1 MQPTVA
7 DWIALA
13 LAPGIGP
20 VCCGE
25 LLRGELDACVAAAT
39 VARARQAVAAERI
52 VRLRD
57 WCARN
62 ETQVIT
68 PAEACYP
75 AVLAMIPD
83 PPPML
88 FVRGD
93 ANLLTR
99 PQIAVVGARRASRR
113 GLADAAWIADEL
125 TRAGLLVT
133 SGLALGV
140 DAAAHESA
148 LAAGGWTIAVLGSGP
163 DRIYPRRHLDLAAR
177 VRQRGALVTE
187 FMPGMAPAPHHF
199 PRRNRLISGLSVGVV
214 VVEAAEHS
222 GSLITARLAAAQ
234 GREVFAMPATARDP
248 GGRGCHRLIREGARL
263 LTAIDDVLDE
273 LPAEFCASLQA
284 PAPSSTEPSAAPAA
298 SGGGQRR
305 SEDALLALFDAE
317 GSVFDELLLRSGL
330 DAATLNA
337 RLFELELEGHV
348 ARERQRWV
356 RLQ

>member
-1 MQPTVA
+1 MQPTAA

-20 VCCGE
+20 VRCGE
-25 LLRGELDACVAAAT
+25 LLRGELDMCVAAAM
-39 VARARQAVAAERI
+39 VAQAREAVVGERI
-52 VRLRD
+52 RRLVD
-57 WCARN
+57 WCVCN
-62 ETQVIT
+62 DTEVLT
-68 PAEACYP
+68 PADGCYP
-75 AVLAMIPD
+75 AVLTMIPD
-83 PPPML
+83 PPPVL

-113 GLADAAWIADEL
+113 GLADAAWIAGEL

-140 DAAAHESA
+140 DGAAHDAA

-163 DRIYPRRHLDLAAR
+163 DRIYPRRHLDLAVR

-187 FMPGMAPAPHHF
+187 FMPGLAPAPHHF
-199 PRRNRLISGLSVGVV
+199 PRRNRLISGLSLGVV

-263 LTAIDDVLDE
+263 LTSIDDVLEE
-273 LPAEFCASLQA
+273 LPAALCASLQ
-284 PAPSSTEPSAAPAA
+284 TPSARAGVEPASA
-298 SGGGQRR
+298 TGQPRG
-305 SEDALLALFDAE
+305 EDSLLALFDAE
-317 GSVFDELLLRSGL
+317 GSVFDELLQRSGL

-337 RLFELELEGHV
+337 RLFELELDGRV

>member
-1 MQPTVA
+1 MEPGATE
-7 DWIALA
+7 WIALA

-20 VCCGE
+20 VLCGE
-25 LLRGELDACVAAAT
+25 LLRGELDACGAAAAL
-39 VARARQAVAAERI
+39 ARARQAVAPERI
-52 VRLRD
+52 ARLLH

-62 ETQVIT
+62 ETRVIT
-68 PAEACYP
+68 PADSCYP

-93 ANLLTR
+93 ASLLTR

-113 GLADAAWIADEL
+113 GLADATWIASEL
-125 TRAGLLVT
+125 TRVGLLVT

-140 DAAAHESA
+140 DAAAHEAA
-148 LAAGGWTIAVLGSGP
+148 LAAGGCTLAVLGSGP
-163 DRIYPRRHLDLAAR
+163 DRIYPRRHVDLAGR
-177 VRQRGALVTE
+177 VRQRGALITE
-187 FMPGMAPAPHHF
+187 FLPGMAPAPHHF
-199 PRRNRLISGLSVGVV
+199 PRRNRLISGLSLGVV

-234 GREVFAMPATARDP
+234 GREVFAMPSTARDP

-273 LPAEFCASLQA
+273 LPVELCASLQA
-284 PAPSSTEPSAAPAA
+284 APPSPAEPGEAANGSAGRQG
-298 SGGGQRR
+298 SG
-305 SEDALLALFDAE
+305 EDALLAHFDAE
-317 GSVFDELLLRSGL
+317 GSLFDELLLRSGL

>member
-1 MQPTVA
+1 MEPSTA
-7 DWIALA
+7 DWIALG

-20 VCCGE
+20 VRCGE
-25 LLRGELDACVAAAT
+25 LLRGDIDEQLAAALVAQARAT
-39 VARARQAVAAERI
+39 VAGERI
-52 VRLRD
+52 QRLLD
-57 WCARN
+57 WCARHD
-62 ETQVIT
+62 TALVT
-68 PAEACYP
+68 PADDVYP

-83 PPPML
+83 PPPVL

-93 ANLLTR
+93 PGLLTR

-140 DAAAHESA
+140 DGAAHTAA
-148 LAAGGWTIAVLGSGP
+148 LDAGGWTVAVLGSGP
-163 DRIYPRRHLDLAAR
+163 DRIYPRRHLELAAR

-199 PRRNRLISGLSVGVV
+199 PRRNRLISGLSLGVV

-263 LTAIDDVLDE
+263 LTSVDDVLEE
-273 LPAEFCASLQA
+273 LPPELCMSLQ
-284 PAPSSTEPSAAPAA
+284 PPSALPAQRPGSA
-298 SGGGQRR
+298 SAQN
-305 SEDALLALFDAE
+305 EEPLLALFDAE

-337 RLFELELEGHV
+337 RLFELELDGRV

-356 RLQ
+356 RLL

>member
-1 MQPTVA
+1 MQPTSA

-20 VCCGE
+20 VRCGS
-25 LLRGELDACVAAAT
+25 LLHGELDAVAAAT
-39 VARARQAVAAERI
+39 LLAKARESVSCERI
-52 VRLRD
+52 HRLAD

-62 ETQVIT
+62 DIVMVT
-68 PAEACYP
+68 PADDSYP

-83 PPPML
+83 PPPLL

-93 ANLLTR
+93 ASLLTR

-113 GLADAAWIADEL
+113 GLADAAWIAGEL
-125 TRAGLLVT
+125 TRVGLLVT

-140 DAAAHESA
+140 DGAAHEAA
-148 LAAGGWTIAVLGSGP
+148 LAAGGPTLAVLGSGP
-163 DRIYPRRHLDLAAR
+163 DRIYPQRHLDLAAR
-177 VRQRGALVTE
+177 VRQCGALVTE

-199 PRRNRLISGLSVGVV
+199 PRRNRLISGLSLGVV

-222 GSLITARLAAAQ
+222 GSLITARLAATQ

-263 LTAIDDVLDE
+263 LTSIDDVLEE
-273 LPAEFCASLQA
+273 LPAELCVSLQP
-284 PAPSSTEPSAAPAA
+284 PAAWAGPTSSAAQ
-298 SGGGQRR
+298 SGAGPTQG
-305 SEDALLALFDAE
+305 EDRLLSLFDAE

-337 RLFELELEGHV
+337 RLFELELDGRV

-356 RLQ
+356 KLM

>member
-1 MQPTVA
+1 MQPTAA

-20 VCCGE
+20 VRCGA
-25 LLRGELDACVAAAT
+25 LLRGELDACGAAAT
-39 VARARQAVAAERI
+39 VAQAREAVAEERI
-52 VRLRD
+52 QRLLQ

-62 ETQVIT
+62 DTQVLT

-93 ANLLTR
+93 AHLLTR
-99 PQIAVVGARRASRR
+99 PQVAVVGARRASRR

-140 DAAAHESA
+140 DGAAHEAA

-163 DRIYPRRHLDLAAR
+163 DRIYPQRHLDLAAR

-199 PRRNRLISGLSVGVV
+199 PRRNRLISGLSLGVV

-263 LTAIDDVLDE
+263 LTSIDDVLEE
-273 LPAEFCASLQA
+273 LPVELCAGLKQPAVASAEVSGAG
-284 PAPSSTEPSAAPAA
+284 PA
-298 SGGGQRR
+298 QV
-305 SEDALLALFDAE
+305 EDKLLALFDAE
-317 GSVFDELLLRSGL
+317 GSVFDALLLRSGL

-337 RLFELELEGHV
+337 RLVELELDGRV
-348 ARERQRWV
+348 AREHQRWV
-356 RLQ
+356 RLM

>member
-1 MQPTVA
+1 MQLTSA
-7 DWIALA
+7 DWMALA
-13 LAPGIGP
+13 LSPGIGP
-20 VCCGE
+20 VRCGA
-25 LLRGELDACVAAAT
+25 LLRGELDATAAAAV
-39 VARARQAVAAERI
+39 VAQAREAVTCRR
-52 VRLRD
+52 VQRLLD
-57 WCARN
+57 WCAHN
-62 ETQVIT
+62 DTTLVT
-68 PAEACYP
+68 PADDDYP

-93 ANLLTR
+93 ARLLTR

-113 GLADAAWIADEL
+113 GLADAGWVAGEL

-140 DAAAHESA
+140 DGAAHEAA
-148 LAAGGWTIAVLGSGP
+148 LAAGGFTVAVLGSGP
-163 DRIYPRRHLDLAAR
+163 DRIYPVRHLDLAAR

-199 PRRNRLISGLSVGVV
+199 PRRNRLISGLSLGVV

-234 GREVFAMPATARDP
+234 GREVFAMPTTARDP

-263 LTAIDDVLDE
+263 LTRIDDVLE
-273 LPAEFCASLQA
+273 ELPPELCASLKPPSALPAETPDGAQA
-284 PAPSSTEPSAAPAA
+284 QNEEP
-298 SGGGQRR
+298 
-305 SEDALLALFDAE
+305 LLALFDAE

-337 RLFELELEGHV
+337 RLFELELDGRV
-348 ARERQRWV
+348 AREQQRWV
-356 RLQ
+356 RIL